1 MIPSIISEKLML
13 FGQKQKEKKNNK
25 ERNTINSSAVHGRRN
40 RFLIIV
46 NVLGGSGPIKFVVK
60 EDDSVAGVIGTALK
74 LYARE
79 ERLPVLGYDVNQ
91 CLLYPSNG
99 GQEAALGPSEMIA
112 AGGGRNF
119 LLCKK
124 QSHQEMADDAIMRSP
139 KNRCWKTFLIKP
151 LRKIKSFVRTR
162 Y

>member
-1 MIPSIISEKLML
+1 MILRIISEKLML
-13 FGQKQKEKKNNK
+13 LGKNQKEKKISE
-25 ERNTINSSAVHGRRN
+25 ERNTINRSAVHGKRN
-40 RFLIIV
+40 QFLIIV

-60 EDDSVAGVIGTALK
+60 GDDSVAAVIGTALK

-99 GQEAALGPSEMIA
+99 EEDAALSPSEMIA

-124 QSHQEMADDAIMRSP
+124 QSHQEMADDALWSP
-139 KNRCWKTFLIKP
+139 KTKCWKTFLIKP
-151 LRKIKSFVRTR
+151 LPNIKEFLRTR

>member
-1 MIPSIISEKLML
+1 MILRVISEKLML
-13 FGQKQKEKKNNK
+13 FGQKQKEKKINE
-25 ERNTINSSAVHGRRN
+25 ERNIINSSAVDERRN

-60 EDDSVAGVIGTALK
+60 EDDSVAAVIGTALK

-99 GQEAALGPSEMIA
+99 EHDGTTVIYSSTENINMVI
-112 AGGGRNF
+112 
-119 LLCKK
+119 
-124 QSHQEMADDAIMRSP
+124 
-139 KNRCWKTFLIKP
+139 
-151 LRKIKSFVRTR
+151 
-162 Y
+162 

>member
-1 MIPSIISEKLML
+1 ML

-60 EDDSVAGVIGTALK
+60 EDDSVAAVIGTALK

-99 GQEAALGPSEMIA
+99 EQDALGPSEMIA

-124 QSHQEMADDAIMRSP
+124 QSHQEMADNAMRSP
-139 KNRCWKTFLIKP
+139 KNRCLETFLIKP